1 MRRYFAKLFLLIISP
16 IFFTLMIFIVWI
28 LYFYFKKQ
36 LKNREKL
43 KSYISCSLVIVLFM
57 LHPNLTNACFEAFA
71 FLILFTI
78 ISIFLQL
85 KLFLIY
91 RCRDIGDD
99 GVNYLRADLE
109 IECYSST
116 HINNALSY
124 AVPGLIF
131 YVIVNLSKKKKLCI
145 HPLLIIFT

>member
-1 MRRYFAKLFLLIISP
+1 MLR
-16 IFFTLMIFIVWI
+16 
-28 LYFYFKKQ
+28 
-36 LKNREKL
+36 
-43 KSYISCSLVIVLFM
+43 SLCVF
-57 LHPNLTNACFEAFA
+57 NF
-71 FLILFTI
+71 

-131 YVIVNLSKKKKLCI
+131 YVIVNLSKKKK
-145 HPLLIIFT
+145 IFFLHSSFINYLYLNFFHNY